1 MKNCGGLPA
10 RGVLFS
16 LAALCALVAL
26 CALAGVAACSRA
38 EAPAE
43 ELRIGFLV
51 SLSSTPSLGTSRR
64 AAELFVARV
73 NAEGGL
79 DLGGRRVKVRL
90 LLEDTG
96 DQVEGVMAAAA
107 RLVHQKRVSALVGP
121 YYSRDALPVADLAES
136 SRVPLVSP
144 SASSPPLTKGRRYV
158 FRVCLV
164 DTVQG
169 RVMARFAYADLGL
182 RRAAVLYDEA
192 DAYPRG
198 LALLFSEAFARLG
211 GQVTAREIYAT
222 GAQDFAVQLARI
234 RASGAQALFLPNFP
248 ADLNRQIVQARAAG
262 FTGVF
267 LGGDSW
273 DTDKSIHALP
283 QAQGSFFSSDY
294 AADSLAGPAR
304 QEAERYQR
312 ELGAPLDKNA
322 ALTLDALGVVLA
334 GAKAAASVD
343 PVSLREG
350 LASLRGYEGLTGR
363 LSFEQGGDAARG
375 AHVMAIEGGQAHSRK
390 APETAP

>member
-1 MKNCGGLPA
+1 MTGRRRA
-10 RGVLFS
+10 HVRGALFS
-16 LAALCALVAL
+16 LAVL
-26 CALAGVAACSRA
+26 CALASWALLASLAACSRA
-38 EAPAE
+38 EAPE
-43 ELRIGFLV
+43 EDLRIGFLV
-51 SLSSTPSLGTSRR
+51 PVSCSPSLDISRR
-64 AAELFVARV
+64 AAELSVARV

-96 DQVEGVMAAAA
+96 GQVEGIMTAAA
-107 RLVHQKRVSALVGP
+107 RLIHQKRVSALVGP
-121 YYSRDALPVADLAES
+121 YFSRDALPVADVAES
-136 SRVPLVSP
+136 ARIPLVSP

-169 RVMARFAYADLGL
+169 RIMAQFAREDLSL

-198 LALLFSEAFARLG
+198 LALLFSESFTGLG

-222 GAQDFAVQLARI
+222 GASDFAAQLARI

-248 ADLNRQIVQARAAG
+248 ADLSRQIIQARAAG

-267 LGGDSW
+267 LGGDAW
-273 DTDKSIHALP
+273 ALDQSIQALP
-283 QAQGSFFSSDY
+283 QAEGSFFSSDY
-294 AADSLAGPAR
+294 ALESMAGPAR
-304 QEAERYQR
+304 QEVERYQR

-334 GAKAAASVD
+334 GAKAAGSVD
-343 PVSLREG
+343 PVLLREG
-350 LASLRGYEGLTGR
+350 IASLRGYEGLTGR
-363 LSFEQGGDAARG
+363 LSFEQGGDAVRG
-375 AHVMAIEGGQAHSRK
+375 AHVLAIEGGQVHSRK
-390 APETAP
+390 TSKAAP